1 MKKTWNVILKLII
14 AVASAVAGVIG
25 GPFCNTSLSYSVI
38 LDLSSVNNIIYDIG

>member
-25 GPFCNTSLSYSVI
+25 RQTMMF
-38 LDLSSVNNIIYDIG
+38 

>member
-25 GPFCNTSLSYSVI
+25 GTTKPI
-38 LDLSSVNNIIYDIG
+38 LPESI